1 MKKTK
6 TPQTMETTME
16 RDHDFV
22 SLAASPRREQML
34 IDMLEELE
42 GLETD
47 DAIDQVRA
55 IQGELSSYGVR
66 LG

>member
-1 MKKTK
+1 MF
-6 TPQTMETTME
+6 
-16 RDHDFV
+16 DDDV
-22 SLAASPRREQML
+22 SLAVTPRREQML